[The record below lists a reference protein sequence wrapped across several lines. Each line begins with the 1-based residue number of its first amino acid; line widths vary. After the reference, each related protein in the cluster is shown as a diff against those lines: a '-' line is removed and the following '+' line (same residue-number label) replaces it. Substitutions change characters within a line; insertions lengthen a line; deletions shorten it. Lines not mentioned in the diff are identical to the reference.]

1 MIIKIKFTITMVI
14 TLVRMLI
21 TASSSGFDWIRSVT
35 VNDKFP
41 MFSILTPDDH
51 LGDFPDLDNHE
62 IMTTENNG
70 DRQYNHQDLKYYID
84 DDESSLMIEA
94 YTYMENY
101 AILSCIRA
109 FIRYI

>member
-41 MFSILTPDDH
+41 MFSIFTPDDH
-51 LGDFPDLDNHE
+51 LGDFPDLDNDFDD
-62 IMTTENNG
+62 NG
-70 DRQYNHQDLKYYID
+70 KGEHDNR
-84 DDESSLMIEA
+84 E
-94 YTYMENY
+94 
-101 AILSCIRA
+101 
-109 FIRYI
+109 

>member
-1 MIIKIKFTITMVI
+1 MKKIIIKKKFTITMVI

-51 LGDFPDLDNHE
+51 LGDFSDLDDDFDDNIKDEHE
-62 IMTTENNG
+62 TRE
-70 DRQYNHQDLKYYID
+70 
-84 DDESSLMIEA
+84 
-94 YTYMENY
+94 
-101 AILSCIRA
+101 
-109 FIRYI
+109 

>member
-1 MIIKIKFTITMVI
+1 MVI

-51 LGDFPDLDNHE
+51 LGDFPDLDNDFDDNGKGN
-62 IMTTENNG
+62 MTTENNG
-70 DRQYNHQDLKYYID
+70 DRQYNHQ
-84 DDESSLMIEA
+84 E
-94 YTYMENY
+94 
-101 AILSCIRA
+101 ILH
-109 FIRYI
+109 

>member
-41 MFSILTPDDH
+41 MLSILTPDDH
-51 LGDFPDLDNHE
+51 LGDFPDLDNDFDD
-62 IMTTENNG
+62 NG
-70 DRQYNHQDLKYYID
+70 EGEHDNR
-84 DDESSLMIEA
+84 E
-94 YTYMENY
+94 
-101 AILSCIRA
+101 
-109 FIRYI
+109 

>member
-1 MIIKIKFTITMVI
+1 MMIKIKFTITMVI

-51 LGDFPDLDNHE
+51 LGDFNDLDNDFDD
-62 IMTTENNG
+62 NG
-70 DRQYNHQDLKYYID
+70 KGGHDNR
-84 DDESSLMIEA
+84 E
-94 YTYMENY
+94 
-101 AILSCIRA
+101 
-109 FIRYI
+109 